1 MKLKKLNGRFDS
13 QVPAEVETLKDTFRI
28 TVKDDNDTEV
38 YKNDSEPYEYQKVP
52 SLPTALNLLGAE
64 LTDDQYQFLAEALK
78 GEKAGPAVLKLVEV
92 FNEDLRVSAKNNA
105 YQRIF
110 NQHKPLTEENVGNSM
125 ASMVRNFMKLA
136 NVSDESAIASLA
148 AFNPI
153 FKDYAVADFRS
164 NKGKR

>member
-1 MKLKKLNGRFDS
+1 MKLKGRFDS
-13 QVPAEVETLKDTFRI
+13 QVPAEVEVLKDTFRI

-38 YKNDSEPYEYQKVP
+38 YKNDAEPFEYQKVP

-64 LTDDQYQFLAEALK
+64 LTEDQYTFLAEALR

-105 YQRIF
+105 YQRVF
-110 NQHKPLTEENVGNSM
+110 NQHKPLTDENIGNAN
-125 ASMVRNFMKLA
+125 ASIVRNFCKTQ
-136 NVSDESAIASLA
+136 NVSDETAVATLSGYGVI
-148 AFNPI
+148 P
-153 FKDYAVADFRS
+153 KDYTVADFRG